1 MAVMASLR
9 SDICTVFSSLFI
21 FVKTA
26 VTMTMRSDFIQPT
39 TKKTESSQ
47 DPNTSSIMQD
57 DDDKDHGDDASSS
70 SDNIKHPTTMSMQ
83 ETIAM
88 SLAHSLNNALL
99 LLDDDALSSVRRSQI
114 INTKF

>member
-9 SDICTVFSSLFI
+9 SDICTVFSSLFV

-26 VTMTMRSDFIQPT
+26 VTMTMRSDFIQP
-39 TKKTESSQ
+39 ESSQ

-70 SDNIKHPTTMSMQ
+70 SDNIKHPNHCHV
-83 ETIAM
+83 IG
-88 SLAHSLNNALL
+88 SLTQQCFVAAG
-99 LLDDDALSSVRRSQI
+99 
-114 INTKF
+114 

>member
-1 MAVMASLR
+1 MANNN
-9 SDICTVFSSLFI
+9 
-21 FVKTA
+21 
-26 VTMTMRSDFIQPT
+26 FIQNMWGHSNNNNSP
-39 TKKTESSQ
+39 ESLQ